1 MDKQQQ
7 ENIPSSSPS
16 SPGRSAGGEAKRE
29 DAAAGSG
36 IRAGPPC
43 PTFVGKHRMAA
54 AISLLHTQINI
65 IQEELNELETVGESS
80 IVCKE
85 LVASIESVSDPLL
98 PWSKGAPE
106 VGWDRWFRGAHNTRS
121 NNRWI

>member
-1 MDKQQQ
+1 MDKQQE
-7 ENIPSSSPS
+7 ENIASSSPS
-16 SPGRSAGGEAKRE
+16 SPGRSGGGERRE
-29 DAAAGSG
+29 DAAAAAVP
-36 IRAGPPC
+36 AGPPC

-54 AISLLHTQINI
+54 AISHLHTQINI
-65 IQEELNELETVGESS
+65 IQEELNELETVSESS

-85 LVASIESVSDPLL
+85 FVASIESISDPLL

>member
-1 MDKQQQ
+1 MDKQQE
-7 ENIPSSSPS
+7 ENISS
-16 SPGRSAGGEAKRE
+16 SPGRSGGGGGGAKRE
-29 DAAAGSG
+29 DAAATGSG

-54 AISLLHTQINI
+54 AISHLHTQINI

-80 IVCKE
+80 FVCKE

-106 VGWDRWFRGAHNTRS
+106 AGWDRWFRGAHNTRN

>member
-1 MDKQQQ
+1 MDKQQE
-7 ENIPSSSPS
+7 ENVSSS
-16 SPGRSAGGEAKRE
+16 SPGRSGGGGAKGEGDAAGGL
-29 DAAAGSG
+29 G
-36 IRAGPPC
+36 IRAAG
-43 PTFVGKHRMAA
+43 PTFIGKHRMAA
-54 AISLLHTQINI
+54 AISHLHNQVNI
-65 IQEELNELETVGESS
+65 IQEELNELETIGESS